1 MVENISDLVLD
12 GNAAAGNLQEVFAS
26 EITLAE
32 IQCDACGSIR
42 PVGSTRFHAAPMA
55 VVLRCTHCD
64 NILMRAVR
72 TPHGLWLEMSGAR
85 RLKLAPS
92 ASGFR

>member
-1 MVENISDLVLD
+1 MAENISDFVLD
-12 GNAAAGNLQEVFAS
+12 GNAAAGCLQEVFAS
-26 EITLAE
+26 EMTLAE
-32 IQCDACGSIR
+32 IQCDVCGSIR
-42 PVGSTRFHAAPMA
+42 PVGSTRLHAAPIG
-55 VVLRCTHCD
+55 VVLRCAHCD

-72 TPHGLWLEMSGAR
+72 TPHGLWLEMGGAR